1 MAVAKNGILERARK
15 ISKEQYGGIKK
26 VVLAYSGGLDSN
38 AVGSLLSQIGMQVI
52 TVSID
57 MGQKDKHRE
66 KPPFSSK
73 HVFVDAKNEFW
84 EAIKRGIK
92 ANCMHEGHFNSGG
105 LSRPVIAK
113 ALVDVAKKEGADAI
127 AHGSSGIGNDQLR
140 MENSLRV
147 LGPQFRVLAPVRD
160 WDLHREEEL
169 EYLKAQKIPFDAKK
183 THKYSMDENMWARTI
198 RQGMLVDEN
207 TMPSEDMFEWTA
219 GPLEAPK
226 KKEYV
231 EIEFQNGVP
240 VGACLKVENKEVV
253 HETKDVVGLLNK
265 IGGRHGIG
273 RIDAVDDKI
282 VGLKAREIYECPA
295 AVLLSVAHRELERL
309 TLTASELEVKNSI
322 DHKWNRLVYYGGW
335 HTRLRRYL
343 DAFIDESQRAV
354 DGKIT
359 LGMHSGS
366 CIVVGRKSPHALY
379 DARLGSREKGGVWDQ
394 KEVRHFAK
402 LYGLQ
407 DTIAYMIVD

>member
-1 MAVAKNGILERARK
+1 MAGAKNSMLERAKK
-15 ISKEQYGGIKK
+15 ISQEQYGGVKK

-38 AVGSLLSQIGMQVI
+38 AIGSLLSQIGMEVV

-57 MGQKDKHRE
+57 MGQKDKHKE
-66 KPPFSSK
+66 KPPFSAK
-73 HVFVDAKNEFW
+73 HLNVDARENFW
-84 EAIKRGIK
+84 EHIKRGIK
-92 ANCMHEGHFNSGG
+92 ANCIYEGHFNSGG
-105 LSRPVIAK
+105 LSRPVIARV
-113 ALVDVAKKEGADAI
+113 LVEAARKEGADAI

-160 WDLHREEEL
+160 FDLHREEEL
-169 EYLKAQKIPFDAKK
+169 EYLRQQKIPFDAKK

-207 TMPSEDMFEWTA
+207 TMPQDDMFEWTLD
-219 GPLEAPK
+219 PSEAPNQR
-226 KKEYV
+226 EYV
-231 EIEFQNGVP
+231 EIEFENGIPKGVCHMN
-240 VGACLKVENKEVV
+240 GAREIVC
-253 HETKDVVGLLNK
+253 ETKDVLGLLNK

-273 RIDAVDDKI
+273 RIDAIDDKI
-282 VGLKAREIYECPA
+282 VGLKTREIYECPG
-295 AVLLSVAHRELERL
+295 AVLLGAAHKDLERL

-343 DAFIDESQRAV
+343 DAFIDESQHVV

-359 LGMHSGS
+359 LGMSKGS
-366 CIVVGRKSPHALY
+366 CWVAGRKSSHALY
-379 DARLGSREKGGVWDQ
+379 DARLGSREKGGAWDQ
-394 KEVRHFAK
+394 KAVRQFAK